1 MKGSGDG
8 YVGKL
13 LRWVSS
19 HWDECLE
26 GDFKS
31 SLWDSEEK
39 ARKLMVILTRSIL
52 STTFRSRPA

>member
-1 MKGSGDG
+1 MATLESCCDGFLHIGMK
-8 YVGKL
+8 
-13 LRWVSS
+13 
-19 HWDECLE
+19 CLE